1 MFLDTEFPFEEMKT
15 LEVDGGDGY
24 MIVWVYLMPLNYALK
39 NGEYG
44 YIYITIIETDSLY
57 PHVLMFMP
65 LCDHCI
71 PLYPQEHD
79 ARALR

>member
-1 MFLDTEFPFEEMKT
+1 
-15 LEVDGGDGY
+15 
-24 MIVWVYLMPLNYALK
+24 MPLNYALK

-71 PLYPQEHD
+71 HTVSHCIPKSMTLVPLGNHIRLGVSGQD
-79 ARALR
+79 Q